1 MTIIQ
6 LMYGERSDNPRK
18 LKKPRVEARGVS
30 YYPTEIILLKYLLF
44 QRHIDRVFVYIE
56 II

>member
-18 LKKPRVEARGVS
+18 LKKPRVKARGVS